1 MDHRLNEDE
10 GTIVTDRTHDAPALR
25 SDPVSERLSEGL
37 SDAEREPTVAWLED
51 EFPGWTVEIDRT
63 ATWEGDLKS
72 LWIARREGHHPQAE
86 MTASKL
92 HTRLTEYL
100 EREERRQ
107 AYSN

>member
-1 MDHRLNEDE
+1 MTE
-10 GTIVTDRTHDAPALR
+10 RTPEAPATPR
-25 SDPVSERLSEGL
+25 APQSDLDRH
-37 SDAEREPTVAWLED
+37 EPTVGWLEE
-51 EFPGWTVEIDRT
+51 EFPGWTITVDET
-63 ATWEGDLKS
+63 ATWEGDLKA

-100 EREERRQ
+100 DREERRQ